1 MIAVRH
7 AGLVVLDMEASIAF
21 YCGQLG
27 FQVARRMVETG
38 PFIAAL
44 LGMPGAELETAKLSG
59 ADAAMI
65 ELLHFRN
72 PASRRGGELTL
83 NRLGPTHIA
92 LTVSNLD
99 DLHRKLTPQGIAFIG
114 SPQVSPDGKAKVA
127 FCRDPEGNYLEL
139 VEIVG

>member
-7 AGLVVLDMEASIAF
+7 AGIVVSDMEAALGF

-38 PFIAAL
+38 PFIATL
-44 LGMPGAELETAKLSG
+44 LGMHGAEVETAKLSG
-59 ADAAMI
+59 ADTAMI

-72 PASRRGGELTL
+72 PAPRPRGDLTL
-83 NRLGPTHIA
+83 NRLGPTHVA
-92 LTVSNLD
+92 LTVTDLD
-99 DLHRKLTPQGIAFIG
+99 GLYRRLTQQEISFVAP
-114 SPQVSPDGKAKVA
+114 PHVSPDGKAKVA

-139 VEIVG
+139 VEMVG